1 MAPKETPKP
10 VMVIC
15 FAQQEDGQPQ
25 HWNNFMTGDIV
36 KEGEWKPSTQV
47 PATGLLMDLHTNDL
61 QNLLCRAGFRAMPS
75 KSNKNAMVV
84 ELVKNWHL
92 VCNGAG
98 SSGGGSGAGSSG
110 GGSYDKLTKVQ
121 LLHECSKRGIM
132 EDTQGRK
139 ITIKTSNAL
148 MISALEDDDKGS
160 GEDDED
166 LNYDYVVM
174 RQGVQIYRG
183 STYWP
188 DEGEGVSN
196 DMMNADGSWDH
207 KWMDPYRKSSLMAW
221 YFNAFRSDTGQRL
234 QNDATDG
241 KLPAGTV
248 IEFRM
253 DEESNDD
260 DEGDEEQHELKA
272 RFKEGYDDE
281 GDEEEE
287 DEEDGSNQDEEDGS
301 NQHEEDG
308 SNHDEEDGEKDA

>member
-61 QNLLCRAGFRAMPS
+61 QNLLCRAGFRSMPS

-92 VCNGAG
+92 VCIGAG
-98 SSGGGSGAGSSG
+98 SSGGGSGAGSS

-160 GEDDED
+160 GKDDKGSSKDDKGSGEDDD
-166 LNYDYVVM
+166 K
-174 RQGVQIYRG
+174 G
-183 STYWP
+183 S
-188 DEGEGVSN
+188 S
-196 DMMNADGSWDH
+196 
-207 KWMDPYRKSSLMAW
+207 
-221 YFNAFRSDTGQRL
+221 
-234 QNDATDG
+234 
-241 KLPAGTV
+241 
-248 IEFRM
+248 
-253 DEESNDD
+253 DD
-260 DEGDEEQHELKA
+260 DDKGSSDDDDKGSSDDDDKGSGEDDDKGSGEDDDKA
-272 RFKEGYDDE
+272 
-281 GDEEEE
+281 E
-287 DEEDGSNQDEEDGS
+287 DED
-301 NQHEEDG
+301 
-308 SNHDEEDGEKDA
+308 K